1 MPQPTN
7 PAIAKT
13 SKSPQTHENQGVST
27 IFTDDWR
34 TVDVL
39 NDDAAIVLKDRTAAI
54 HFASP
59 VAKEDYFLSIVC
71 GDIPNVRLKL
81 RLK

>member
-27 IFTDDWR
+27 IFTDDELR
-34 TVDVL
+34 EL
-39 NDDAAIVLKDRTAAI
+39 RAAQRLGQPRGLKTGGGN
-54 HFASP
+54 P
-59 VAKEDYFLSIVC
+59 P
-71 GDIPNVRLKL
+71 G
-81 RLK
+81 